1 MGENGKK
8 KTMAK
13 SYGHCFGGTYHLLDV
28 VGGTERIVLVAGVD
42 VVHFAGVLVAT
53 EVGDRRE
60 GGGSRRGG
68 DEGIGGSDHGR
79 RRGRTLD
86 GEAGTV
92 GFAVT
97 VGIGTRLGPG
107 LKLLAGVAL
116 GHGPGLAFLKG
127 GAGASL
133 AGIGVGLV
141 GSIAVERV
149 AEGAALTSGGILILM
164 VIHGG
169 RRGDKRL
176 LLVIIAMETD
186 VLGVF
191 RFD

>member
-1 MGENGKK
+1 
-8 KTMAK
+8 MANIVN
-13 SYGHCFGGTYHLLDV
+13 GHCFVGTYHLLDV

-42 VVHFAGVLVAT
+42 VVHVACVLVAT

-68 DEGIGGSDHGR
+68 DEGIGRGDHGR
-79 RRGRTLD
+79 RCGRTLD
-86 GEAGTV
+86 GKAGTV
-92 GFAVT
+92 AVA
-97 VGIGTRLGPG
+97 VAIGIGTRLGPG

-116 GHGPGLAFLKG
+116 GHGPGLALLKG
-127 GAGASL
+127 GTGASF

-149 AEGAALTSGGILILM
+149 AEGAALTSGGVLILM

-169 RRGDKRL
+169 RRGGKWL
-176 LLVIIAMETD
+176 LLGL
-186 VLGVF
+186 LGLLS
-191 RFD
+191 